1 MAAKEQNNSFLN
13 IGGKLFSSKCPHIK
27 TVGVFENL
35 VTTIPIEYLNICSYF
50 LLKPITVFIK
60 KVTYD

>member
-1 MAAKEQNNSFLN
+1 MGENRSPQNV
-13 IGGKLFSSKCPHIK
+13 HIL

-60 KVTYD
+60 KSDIWLT